1 MGFCSVDA
9 LPYLGPRP
17 RVVAAGDLMVVS
29 VVPVERLRPVGLL
42 WAATLGVGTSVAA
55 GAGRTL

>member
-1 MGFCSVDA
+1 MDA